1 MRIAITG
8 GTGFVG
14 RHLARR
20 LAAAGHEV
28 VIISRGVDKRD
39 EEIRHAPGAT
49 FKPVG
54 TGDVQALTQAF
65 EGCDA
70 VAHLGGINREIGT
83 QTYASVHVQ
92 GTANVIKAAETAG
105 VKKLLLLSF
114 LRARPD
120 CGSPYHE
127 SKWAAEELIRG
138 SGLDYTIFKAGVIY
152 GRGDHMLDHIS
163 HALHTFPIF
172 LLVGFRPK
180 AMRPLAV
187 DDLTFAMEQALTAGR
202 LARATVPISG
212 PEEMDL
218 RELARRIARTAG
230 TPPAHPARSRLA
242 PLRDGM
248 GLRTNDGRSARRESA
263 GSNPIGKPRRAHP
276 CPRPAAPRPYAPY
289 AVLGSSDPQGPDGP
303 GAIWLQGLS
312 AARPKR
318 RRRSELRITETLE
331 KAIAPAAT
339 IGLSC
344 PIAAIGIATT
354 L

>member
-20 LAAAGHEV
+20 LTSAGHEV

-39 EEIRHAPGAT
+39 EEIRRTVGAT

-54 TGDVQALTQAF
+54 TGNIEALTQAF

-83 QTYASVHVQ
+83 QTYANVHVR
-92 GTANVIKAAETAG
+92 GTANVIEAAKAAG
-105 VKKLLLLSF
+105 VEKLLLLSF
-114 LRARPD
+114 LRARPE

-127 SKWAAEELIRG
+127 SKWAAEELLRE

-163 HALHTFPIF
+163 HALHTFPVF

-202 LARATVPISG
+202 LTRATVPITG

-218 RELARRIARTAG
+218 REVARRIARAAG
-230 TPPAHPARSRLA
+230 RRPLILPAPVWLHYAMAWFFERTMAVPLAAKAQVRILSESLAEPTLAPDLLPDDVVPRTPFSEAQIRQGLPAPARFGFKDCL
-242 PLRDGM
+242 LRV
-248 GLRTNDGRSARRESA
+248 RNAA
-263 GSNPIGKPRRAHP
+263 G
-276 CPRPAAPRPYAPY
+276 
-289 AVLGSSDPQGPDGP
+289 
-303 GAIWLQGLS
+303 GAS
-312 AARPKR
+312 
-318 RRRSELRITETLE
+318 
-331 KAIAPAAT
+331 
-339 IGLSC
+339 
-344 PIAAIGIATT
+344 
-354 L
+354 

>member
-20 LAAAGHEV
+20 LTDAGHEV
-28 VIISRGVDKRD
+28 VIVSRGVDKRD
-39 EEIRHAPGAT
+39 EAVRNSPRTT
-49 FKPVG
+49 FRPVG
-54 TGDVQALTQAF
+54 TGDVETLASAF

-83 QTYASVHVQ
+83 QTYANVHVQ
-92 GTANVIKAAETAG
+92 GTANVIEAAKRNGAR
-105 VKKLLLLSF
+105 KLLFLSF

-127 SKWAAEELIRG
+127 SKWAAEELIRE

-163 HALHTFPIF
+163 HALHTFPVF

-202 LARATVPISG
+202 LSKATLPITG

-218 RELARRIARTAG
+218 REVAHRIARAAG
-230 TPPAHPARSRLA
+230 RRPIILPAPVWLHYAMAWVFERTMAVPLAAKAQVRILSESLAEPTLAPDILPEDLMPRTLFSDDQIRQGLPTPARFGFRDC
-242 PLRDGM
+242 LR
-248 GLRTNDGRSARRESA
+248 RARSAA
-263 GSNPIGKPRRAHP
+263 G
-276 CPRPAAPRPYAPY
+276 
-289 AVLGSSDPQGPDGP
+289 
-303 GAIWLQGLS
+303 GAS
-312 AARPKR
+312 
-318 RRRSELRITETLE
+318 
-331 KAIAPAAT
+331 
-339 IGLSC
+339 
-344 PIAAIGIATT
+344 
-354 L
+354 